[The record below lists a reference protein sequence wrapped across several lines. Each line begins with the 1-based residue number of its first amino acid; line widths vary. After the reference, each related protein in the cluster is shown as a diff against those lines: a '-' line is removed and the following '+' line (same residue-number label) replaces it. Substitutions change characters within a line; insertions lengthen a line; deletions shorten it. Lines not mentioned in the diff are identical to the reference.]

1 MSLEKIFTA
10 NDDANIDSERLLIAA
25 RNGSSFVEK
34 NKMIFEITEPFVS
47 LKNCYLH
54 FDISV
59 DSSSLYKFHNSV
71 SDIIKS
77 IRITEKNTGRVIE
90 QISNYNVL
98 AANMYDYTLRS
109 GRKNAK
115 SLTELGKEAVP
126 LNSSNPVNDV
136 LCSPF
141 CNPYKDG
148 TAGSVSYSVAKKQ
161 IKQKVV
167 VELISGLFN
176 KKDETIYPSVLAPL
190 QVEIELE
197 TNKRALTLSELVN
210 PGTVSA
216 TSKTQQTKT
225 ISAASPVSSITLLN
239 TQSTNQQDASVNNMK
254 GMPFSRGDVVAL
266 SDADGT
272 NVQNLTN
279 GTITSVSLS
288 SGNEY
293 VLGFASQTMPAT
305 ASGSTIFLRSSTLG
319 TVSYTV
325 TDPSIE
331 VCRVNVPDEWVNQ
344 IVNLVGQ
351 DEFRYNI
358 NAYESVPVNQT
369 SANTNFVNYIN
380 SNAQSVAGVLTIPMD
395 SQTADSYENALITG
409 KYSSYDSYNYFY
421 NGAPQPNLPVP
432 LVKVNSNRL
441 QQQHLHELQKYYD
454 AIGHPVR
461 DLSKFKDNFC
471 VARAMSV
478 YNGALP
484 LTGKDLSVRFDC
496 ILGNN
501 LGTNILFNNY
511 IYKNLQLVVNSQGV
525 SIVG

>member
-25 RNGSSFVEK
+25 RNGNTFVEK

-176 KKDETIYPSVLAPL
+176 KRDETIYPSVLAPL
-190 QVEIELE
+190 QVEVELE

-225 ISAASPVSSITLLN
+225 IAATTATSITLLN
-239 TQSTNQQDASVNNMK
+239 TQSTNQQDALVNNMK
-254 GMPFSRGDVVAL
+254 GMPFSVGDIVSV
-266 SDADGT
+266 SDADGS
-272 NVQNLTN
+272 NVQNLT
-279 GTITSVSLS
+279 GAITSVSLS
-288 SGNEY
+288 AGNDY
-293 VLGFASQTMPAT
+293 VLGFASQTMPAK
-305 ASGSTIFLRSSTLG
+305 ASGSKIFLRSSTLG
-319 TVSYTV
+319 NVSYTV
-325 TDPSIE
+325 ENPSIE

-344 IVNLVGQ
+344 IVNLVGK

-380 SNAQSVAGVLTIPMD
+380 SNAQSVTGVLTIPID

-478 YNGALP
+478 FNGALP

-496 ILGNN
+496 IQGNN
-501 LGTNILFNNY
+501 LGKNILFNNY

>member
-1 MSLEKIFTA
+1 M
-10 NDDANIDSERLLIAA
+10 
-25 RNGSSFVEK
+25 
-34 NKMIFEITEPFVS
+34 
-47 LKNCYLH
+47 
-54 FDISV
+54 
-59 DSSSLYKFHNSV
+59 
-71 SDIIKS
+71 
-77 IRITEKNTGRVIE
+77 
-90 QISNYNVL
+90 
-98 AANMYDYTLRS
+98 
-109 GRKNAK
+109 
-115 SLTELGKEAVP
+115 
-126 LNSSNPVNDV
+126 NSSNPVNDV

-141 CNPYKDG
+141 CQPYKDG
-148 TAGSVSYSVAKKQ
+148 TAGSISHNVAKKL

-167 VELISGLFN
+167 VELVSGLFN

-190 QVEIELE
+190 QIEVELE
-197 TNKRALTLSELVN
+197 NNKRALVLSELVN
-210 PGTVSA
+210 PGTVNA
-216 TSKTQQTKT
+216 TSKTVQTKT
-225 ISAASPVSSITLLN
+225 ISAASPASSITLLN
-239 TQSTNQQDASVNNMK
+239 TQSENQMDAGINNMR
-254 GMPFSRGDVVAL
+254 GMPFSKGDVVAV

-279 GTITSVSLS
+279 GEITSVSI
-288 SGNEY
+288 SGGGDY
-293 VLGFASQTMPAT
+293 VLGFASQTFPAK
-305 ASGSTIFLRSSTLG
+305 ASGSKIFLRSSTLG

-325 TDPSIE
+325 ENPSIE
-331 VCRVNVPDEWVNQ
+331 VCRVNVPDTWVNQ
-344 IVNLVGQ
+344 IVNLVGS

-369 SANTNFVNYIN
+369 STNTNFVNYIN
-380 SNAQSVAGVLTIPMD
+380 SNAQSVTGVLTIPMD
-395 SQTADSYENALITG
+395 SQTSDSYENSLITG
-409 KYSSYDSYNYFY
+409 KYSSYDNYNYFY

-478 YNGALP
+478 FNGSLP
-484 LTGKDLSVRFDC
+484 LTGKDLSLEFNV
-496 ILGNN
+496 IQGSN

>member
-1 MSLEKIFTA
+1 MSLDKIFTA

-25 RNGSSFVEK
+25 RNGSSFNEK
-34 NKMIFEITEPFVS
+34 NKIVFEITEDFVS

-54 FDISV
+54 FDIAI
-59 DSSSLYKFHNSV
+59 DSPSLYKFHNSV

-98 AANMYDYTLRS
+98 SANMYDYTLRS
-109 GRKNAK
+109 GKKNAK
-115 SLTELGKEAVP
+115 SMTELGREAVP
-126 LNSSNPVNDV
+126 LNGKHPINDV
-136 LCSPF
+136 LTAPF

-148 TAGSVSYSVAKKQ
+148 TAGTVAYVVQKSN

-190 QVEIELE
+190 QIEVELE

-210 PGTVSA
+210 PSDVKTGSLTVQ
-216 TSKTQQTKT
+216 TST
-225 ISAASPVSSITLLN
+225 IAASTATSITLIN
-239 TQSTNQQDASVNNMK
+239 TFSTNEIDASVNNMK
-254 GMPFSRGDVVAL
+254 GCPFSVNDTIAVA
-266 SDADGT
+266 DADGT
-272 NVQNLTN
+272 NVVDLTN
-279 GTITSVSLS
+279 GLITSVSLS
-288 SGNEY
+288 AGNQY
-293 VLGFASQTMPAT
+293 VLGFASQTMPAK
-305 ASGSTIFLRSSTLG
+305 ASGSKIFLRSASLG

-325 TDPSIE
+325 TDPAIE
-331 VCRVNVPDEWVNQ
+331 VCKVNVPEDWVNQ

-369 SANTNFVNYIN
+369 SANTSFVNYIN
-380 SNAQSVAGVLTIPMD
+380 SNAQSVAGVLTIPMN
-395 SQTADSYENALITG
+395 SSTADSYENALITG
-409 KYSSYDSYNYFY
+409 VYSSYDSYNYFY

-432 LVKVNSNRL
+432 LVKINSTKL

-478 YNGALP
+478 YNGSLP
-484 LTGKDLSVRFDC
+484 LTGRDLSCRFDC
-496 ILGNN
+496 IQGQTLGH
-501 LGTNILFNNY
+501 NILFNNY
-511 IYKNLQLVVNSQGV
+511 IYKNLQLVVNSSGV